1 MPTSGGPGQQA
12 IPKAI
17 RAMPATR
24 ANGWGEAGK
33 FLTQQ
38 QPPDERGNN
47 QQRQSGS
54 GFGDSSENQHVFHC
68 LDFARSFLLAMP
80 EAASATNLT
89 VGTGPAITEIAS
101 LRSQ

>member
-24 ANGWGEAGK
+24 ANRYGDAGK
-33 FLTQQ
+33 FLAQQ
-38 QPPDERGNN
+38 QLPDERGND

-54 GFGDSSENQHVFHC
+54 GFGDSGENQRLFHC
-68 LDFARSFLLAMP
+68 PHFTQSFALATLSVM
-80 EAASATNLT
+80 A
-89 VGTGPAITEIAS
+89 GIC
-101 LRSQ
+101 